1 MYAEYIYE
9 VMKKWAVKVP
19 PASTNDLTTDGLT
32 ESHSCRATAA
42 ASLAIVSS
50 RESIAKIMDD

>member
-1 MYAEYIYE
+1 
-9 VMKKWAVKVP
+9 MKKWAVKVP

-32 ESHSCRATAA
+32 ESHSCRATVG